1 MHCDINYLFIYCLYL
16 NTFLCH
22 HVCCEIFMC
31 IILLFVV
38 FMADAAAN
46 DDEMACN
53 FRLDE

>member
-1 MHCDINYLFIYCLYL
+1 
-16 NTFLCH
+16 
-22 HVCCEIFMC
+22 MC